1 MPYNFDKNFE
11 ELPETLPLFPL
22 SKVLL
27 LPRAKLPL
35 NLFENRYLHMLDYAL
50 ANGRSIGMIQPSEK
64 KRDSKSKKEPK
75 LYSIGCAGYITAF
88 SQTNDNRYEIIL
100 KGLCRFELKSE
111 LNVMNGFRRG
121 KVLWKP
127 FKNDFESPVLK
138 NKEKRSVFIENL
150 KFYLDKMS
158 INADWEA
165 IEVSSDEDLINSISM
180 GCPFDVNEKQALL
193 QAQSLD
199 ERVDIL
205 ISLMKMSMSMSFSSA
220 SGVSEKL
227 SWCMNDF
234 DESILPFLICP
245 KTGQDLLYDKKKKIL
260 HTADRKNIYKI
271 KKGVPL
277 LVAD

>member
-1 MPYNFDKNFE
+1 MPYNFNKNFE
-11 ELPETLPLFPL
+11 ELPETIPLFPL

-50 ANGRSIGMIQPSEK
+50 ANGRSIGMIQPTEK
-64 KRDSKSKKEPK
+64 TKDPKSKKEPK

-111 LNVMNGFRRG
+111 LNLMNGFRRG

-127 FKNDFESPVLK
+127 FESDFEPLFLK
-138 NKEKRSVFIENL
+138 SKEKRSVFIENL
-150 KFYLDKMS
+150 KVYLEKMS

-165 IEVSSDEDLINSISM
+165 IEVSGDEDLINSISM

-199 ERVDIL
+199 ERADIL
-205 ISLMKMSMSMSFSSA
+205 ISLMKMSMSYSSSSGESVKFS
-220 SGVSEKL
+220 
-227 SWCMNDF
+227 
-234 DESILPFLICP
+234 
-245 KTGQDLLYDKKKKIL
+245 
-260 HTADRKNIYKI
+260 
-271 KKGVPL
+271 
-277 LVAD
+277 

>member
-11 ELPETLPLFPL
+11 ELPEILPLFPL

-50 ANGRSIGMIQPSEK
+50 ANGRSIGMIQPTEK
-64 KRDSKSKKEPK
+64 KKDSKSKKEPK

-111 LNVMNGFRRG
+111 LNLMNGFRRG

-127 FKNDFESPVLK
+127 FKSDFESPVLK

-150 KFYLDKMS
+150 KFYLEKMS

-165 IEVSSDEDLINSISM
+165 IEVSSDEDLVNSISM

-199 ERVDIL
+199 ERLDIL
-205 ISLMKMSMSMSFSSA
+205 ISLMKMSMSFSSVQ
-220 SGVSEKL
+220 GVSEKL
-227 SWCMNDF
+227 S
-234 DESILPFLICP
+234 
-245 KTGQDLLYDKKKKIL
+245 
-260 HTADRKNIYKI
+260 
-271 KKGVPL
+271 
-277 LVAD
+277 

>member
-1 MPYNFDKNFE
+1 MPYNFNKNFE
-11 ELPETLPLFPL
+11 ELPEILPLFPL

-35 NLFENRYLHMLDYAL
+35 NLFENRYLYMLDYAL
-50 ANGRSIGMIQPSEK
+50 ANGRSIGMIQPTEK
-64 KRDSKSKKEPK
+64 KRDPKLKKEPN

-111 LNVMNGFRRG
+111 LNLMNGFRRG

-127 FKNDFESPVLK
+127 FRSDFEPLVLK
-138 NKEKRSVFIENL
+138 SKEKRSVFIENL
-150 KFYLDKMS
+150 KGYLKKMS

-193 QAQSLD
+193 QAKSLD

-205 ISLMKMSMSMSFSSA
+205 ISLMKMSMSFSS
-220 SGVSEKL
+220 SPGESVKL
-227 SWCMNDF
+227 S
-234 DESILPFLICP
+234 
-245 KTGQDLLYDKKKKIL
+245 
-260 HTADRKNIYKI
+260 
-271 KKGVPL
+271 
-277 LVAD
+277 

>member
-50 ANGRSIGMIQPSEK
+50 ANGRSIGMIQPTEK
-64 KRDSKSKKEPK
+64 KIDSKSKKEPK

-111 LNVMNGFRRG
+111 LNVINGFRRG

-127 FKNDFESPVLK
+127 FKSDFESPVLK

-165 IEVSSDEDLINSISM
+165 IEVSSDEDLVNSISM

-205 ISLMKMSMSMSFSSA
+205 ISLMKMSMSFSSV
-220 SGVSEKL
+220 SGISEKL
-227 SWCMNDF
+227 S
-234 DESILPFLICP
+234 
-245 KTGQDLLYDKKKKIL
+245 
-260 HTADRKNIYKI
+260 
-271 KKGVPL
+271 
-277 LVAD
+277 

>member
-50 ANGRSIGMIQPSEK
+50 ANGRSIGMIQPTEK

-205 ISLMKMSMSMSFSSA
+205 ISLMKMSMSFSSA

-227 SWCMNDF
+227 S
-234 DESILPFLICP
+234 
-245 KTGQDLLYDKKKKIL
+245 
-260 HTADRKNIYKI
+260 
-271 KKGVPL
+271 
-277 LVAD
+277 